1 MGSSE
6 HLLGIMG
13 LTPGGLG
20 IWVLVFGLAAWWV
33 RGMADRRRA
42 ANEGVGVE
50 SAATKALFDQL
61 QAEIERLTKRIER
74 QDERIA
80 ALEAEVRECEHARA
94 VAEAEVLKLRAVN
107 AVQGEVRQRA
117 AQVVAADRMEGKVNE
132 QRS

>member
-1 MGSSE
+1 MSAADN
-6 HLLGIMG
+6 LFGIMG

-42 ANEGVGVE
+42 CNEGVGVE

-61 QAEIERLTKRIER
+61 QAEIERLTKRVEK

-80 ALEAEVRECEHARA
+80 ALEHEVHEERIARA
-94 VAEAEVLKLRAVN
+94 KAEAEILRLKAIN
-107 AVQGEVRQRA
+107 DVQGEVRQRA
-117 AQVVAADRMEGKVNE
+117 AQVVAAERIEERGK
-132 QRS
+132 

>member
-1 MGSSE
+1 MSAADN
-6 HLLGIMG
+6 LFGIMG

-42 ANEGVGVE
+42 CNEGVGVE

-61 QAEIERLTKRIER
+61 QAEIERLTKRVEK

-80 ALEAEVRECEHARA
+80 ALEHEVHEERIARA
-94 VAEAEVLKLRAVN
+94 KAEAEILRLKAIN
-107 AVQGEVRQRA
+107 DVQGEVRQRA
-117 AQVVAADRMEGKVNE
+117 VQIVAAERIEERGK
-132 QRS
+132 

>member
-1 MGSSE
+1 MSAADN
-6 HLLGIMG
+6 LFGIMG

-50 SAATKALFDQL
+50 SAATKVLFDQL
-61 QAEIERLTKRIER
+61 QAEIERLTKRIEK

-80 ALEAEVRECEHARA
+80 ALEIEVHEERIARA
-94 VAEAEVLKLRAVN
+94 KAEAEILRLNAFN

-117 AQVVAADRMEGKVNE
+117 AQVVAAERIEGREK
-132 QRS
+132 

>member
-1 MGSSE
+1 MSAADN
-6 HLLGIMG
+6 LFGIMG

-42 ANEGVGVE
+42 RNEGVGVE

-61 QAEIERLTKRIER
+61 QAEIERLTKRVEK

-80 ALEAEVRECEHARA
+80 ALEHEVHEERIARA
-94 VAEAEVLKLRAVN
+94 KAEAEILRLKAIN
-107 AVQGEVRQRA
+107 DVQGEVRQRA
-117 AQVVAADRMEGKVNE
+117 AQVVAAERIEERGK
-132 QRS
+132 

>member
-1 MGSSE
+1 MSAADN
-6 HLLGIMG
+6 LFGIMG

-42 ANEGVGVE
+42 CNEGVGVE

-61 QAEIERLTKRIER
+61 QAEIERLTKRVEK

-80 ALEAEVRECEHARA
+80 ALEHEVHEERIARA
-94 VAEAEVLKLRAVN
+94 KAEAEILRLKAIN
-107 AVQGEVRQRA
+107 DVQGEVRQRA
-117 AQVVAADRMEGKVNE
+117 AQIVAAERIEETGK
-132 QRS
+132 

>member
-1 MGSSE
+1 MPAGE
-6 HLLGIMG
+6 HIFGIMG

-42 ANEGVGVE
+42 ANEGLGVE
-50 SAATKALFDQL
+50 SAATKALFEQL
-61 QAEIERLTKRIER
+61 QAEIERLSKRIER

-94 VAEAEVLKLRAVN
+94 VAEAEVLRLRAMN
-107 AVQGEVRQRA
+107 AALEARP
-117 AQVVAADRMEGKVNE
+117 
-132 QRS
+132 

>member
-1 MGSSE
+1 MTVPGE
-6 HLLGIMG
+6 HIFGIMG

-42 ANEGVGVE
+42 ANEGLGIE
-50 SAATKALFDQL
+50 SAATKALFEQL

-80 ALEAEVRECEHARA
+80 ALEAEVRDCEHARA
-94 VAEAEVLKLRAVN
+94 VAEAEVLRLRAIN
-107 AVQGEVRQRA
+107 DVQGEARQRA
-117 AQVVAADRMEGKVNE
+117 QQVVAAERLVGEGKL
-132 QRS
+132 

>member
-1 MGSSE
+1 MSAADN
-6 HLLGIMG
+6 LFGIMG

-42 ANEGVGVE
+42 CNEGVGVE

-61 QAEIERLTKRIER
+61 QAEIERLTKRVEK

-80 ALEAEVRECEHARA
+80 ALEHEVHEERIARA
-94 VAEAEVLKLRAVN
+94 KAEAEILRLKAIN
-107 AVQGEVRQRA
+107 DVQGEVRQRA
-117 AQVVAADRMEGKVNE
+117 AQIVAAERIEERGK
-132 QRS
+132 